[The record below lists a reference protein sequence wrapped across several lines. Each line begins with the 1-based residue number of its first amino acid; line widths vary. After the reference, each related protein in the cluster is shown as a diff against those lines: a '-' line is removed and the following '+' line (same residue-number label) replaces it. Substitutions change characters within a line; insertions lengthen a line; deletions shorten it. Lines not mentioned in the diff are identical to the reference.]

1 MQVLSEAEI
10 DRLWTA
16 YGELEREAS
25 DEERPWWQLARA
37 IAFVGLGTAM
47 RRGELLALRWGDVR
61 MLDGVVQVRE
71 AFVDGH
77 FTTPKSRSSRRL
89 IELGP
94 RTRELFGQRWQES
107 AFQGDADLVFC
118 HPTKGTPLDASKLA
132 RVYLRPALRR
142 AGITKPFRP
151 FHDLRH
157 TALTHEAAAGNPMAY
172 VQLKAGH
179 SQSAITE
186 RYIHAAQVMFPGAA
200 ARGEARIFGRG
211 LNQAH

>member
-1 MQVLSEAEI
+1 
-10 DRLWTA
+10 
-16 YGELEREAS
+16 
-25 DEERPWWQLARA
+25 
-37 IAFVGLGTAM
+37 M
-47 RRGELLALRWGDVR
+47 RRGELLALRWSDVR

-94 RTRELFGQRWQES
+94 RTRELVGERWQET
-107 AFQGDADLVFC
+107 AFRDESDLVFC
-118 HPTKGTPLDASKLA
+118 HPTKGTALDGSKLA

-157 TALTHEAAAGNPMAY
+157 TALTHEAAAENPMAY

-186 RYIHAAQVMFPGAA
+186 RYIHAAQVLFPGAA
-200 ARGEARIFGRG
+200 ARGEERMFADRSETA
-211 LNQAH
+211 L